1 MHPPNIRG
9 HSALRKGRVSAPGA
23 VYLVTFATRDRAP
36 LFLDHGM
43 AMRTC
48 RAITDQRLWLQSGLL
63 AWVLMPDHWHGMVQ
77 LGERETLPRLVGR
90 VKTNSAR
97 HARARHESAP
107 PVWAAAF
114 HDRALRHD
122 ESIADAA
129 RYILM
134 NPIRAGLAP
143 SPGKYPYWD
152 AMWI

>member
-1 MHPPNIRG
+1 MDHRNIRG
-9 HSALRKGRVSAPGA
+9 HSALRKGRVSLPGS
-23 VYLVTFATRDRAP
+23 VYLVTFATSDRAP

-48 RAITDQRLWLQSGLL
+48 RAIIDRRLWLQSSLL

-77 LGERETLPRLVGR
+77 LGDGETLPRLVGR
-90 VKTNSAR
+90 VKANSAR
-97 HARARHESAP
+97 LARAGNQSARR
-107 PVWAAAF
+107 VWATSF

-122 ESIADAA
+122 ESIASAA

-152 AMWI
+152 AAWI

>member
-1 MHPPNIRG
+1 MPHSTLRG
-9 HSALRKGRVSAPGA
+9 HSALRKGRVSLPDA
-23 VYLVTFATRDRAP
+23 VYLVTFATRDRTP
-36 LFLDHGM
+36 FFLDHDM
-43 AMRTC
+43 SMRTC
-48 RAITDQRLWLQSGLL
+48 RAITDQRLWLKSALL

-77 LGERETLPRLVGR
+77 LGEGETLPRLVGR

-97 HARARHESAP
+97 QARAHHESAL

-152 AMWI
+152 AVWL